1 MSLQPEGQA
10 VYDAARAEAK
20 ERAAVTVAAQ
30 AEAAQEAKKAAQA
43 KAPGLGNEEFLA
55 RAKRI
60 ESAMNR
66 AVEDVEGAAEVDSYD
81 DLTSEE
87 LSDLLKERDLPHS
100 GTKAEKLDRLR
111 EDDNTS
117 DEDTE

>member
-1 MSLQPEGQA
+1 MSQQPEGQA

-20 ERAAVTVAAQ
+20 ERAAVTIEENAK
-30 AEAAQEAKKAAQA
+30 AAQEAKAAA
-43 KAPGLGNEEFLA
+43 RPKGVGLGNEEFLA
-55 RAKRI
+55 RAQRI

-81 DLTSEE
+81 DLSSDE
-87 LSDLLKERDLPHS
+87 LSELLKDRELPHS

-111 EDDNTS
+111 EADNST
-117 DEDTE
+117 TE